1 MSAALRAELFK
12 ARTTRTVVSLLAA
25 MLGLVTFVVL
35 LHGLGLPAENF
46 GSASEQVT
54 NVFAWGQVF
63 GALFGALL
71 GAMSITGE
79 IRHGTI
85 RPTLLVTPDRGRV
98 IAAKAAA
105 SIVIGAGFGLAAAAL
120 TAGVGTA
127 ALSNRGIDVQVDAG
141 DYALLLAGGAA
152 ATALS
157 AAIGVGV
164 GAVVRNQVPALVGIT
179 VWLLFIE
186 QLLVGDIAGIGD
198 FGPLLPGSAGRAI
211 SGQNPDVLLAP
222 GVGLVV
228 LALYAAAAAIAGAM
242 TTSRRDAA

>member
-1 MSAALRAELFK
+1 MSKGMSCTSCVPRVPRVQRVQRAL
-12 ARTTRTVVSLLAA
+12 TGQDGV
-25 MLGLVTFVVL
+25 
-35 LHGLGLPAENF
+35 ENF
-46 GSASEQVT
+46 ASASEQLT
-54 NVFAWGQVF
+54 NLFAWGEVF

-105 SIVIGAGFGLAAAAL
+105 SIVLGTGFGLAAAAL
-120 TAGVGTA
+120 TAGIGTA
-127 ALSNRGIDVQVDAG
+127 VLRNRGIDVQLDAG

-157 AAIGVGV
+157 AAIGVGI
-164 GAVVRNQVPALVGIT
+164 GAIVRNQVPALVGIT
-179 VWLLFIE
+179 TWLLFFE
-186 QLLVGDIAGIGD
+186 NLLIGD
-198 FGPLLPGSAGRAI
+198 VAGLGGFGPLLPGAAARAI

-222 GVGLVV
+222 GVALVV
-228 LALYAAAAAIAGAM
+228 LALYAAAAALAGSLI
-242 TTSRRDAA
+242 TSRRDAA